1 MILLAFMSNTKQ
13 QFQSFLCS
21 STNLCEKK
29 TSAIDTAWK
38 LSKYGDFLSVFSRIR
53 TEYGEVRSISKCGKI
68 RTRKNSVFGHISRS
82 ERSIAKAC
90 NFTKNWISVQVFS
103 WENSEMF
110 QKAFYQTAVSRC
122 KIYQFIANVFVSLKW
137 VTTFL
142 PRTLQ
147 ADESLNSF
155 CKKFSLR

>member
-13 QFQSFLCS
+13 QFQLFLCS

-38 LSKYGDFLSVFSRIR
+38 LSKYGDFLSLFSRIR
-53 TEYGEVRSISKCGKI
+53 TEYGEIWSISKYGKI

-90 NFTKNWISVQVFS
+90 NFTKIRFHCRCSPEKTPKYF
-103 WENSEMF
+103 
-110 QKAFYQTAVSRC
+110 KTAFYQTAVSRC

-147 ADESLNSF
+147 AEE
-155 CKKFSLR
+155 